1 MKGLKRKE
9 LISNSIVNVC
19 RIVLAVTLVFSG
31 FVKAVDPM
39 GTAYKLADYLT
50 AMGLSGLLHES
61 VLVAVSVALSAAE
74 FCVGIFLLFAIQRRL
89 ASRAAVVF
97 MLVMTPLTLWL
108 AVANPVSDCGC
119 FGDAV
124 VLSNWQTFWKNVVL
138 LVLAVIV
145 AVRPRAMFRF
155 VSESNQWIVINFSIL
170 FILIISGVSLYDLP
184 IFDFRPYHIGANL
197 PEGMTVPEGAPQ
209 PRFETTFT
217 MEKDGKRQ
225 EFGLDNYPDSTW
237 TFVDSHTVMVSKGYE
252 PPIHDFVLET
262 ELGDDITDEVLSDT
276 GYVFLLVAPHLEQA
290 DDSRLDLINELYEY
304 SQEQGYPFY
313 GLTASSPDAI
323 VQWRDQTGAEY
334 PFCTV
339 DEITLKTMIRSNP
352 GLLLLH
358 GGTVVR
364 KWSHNFLPVIAEEQ
378 ASQPL
383 ERFEIG
389 HLPEDSVPRKVA
401 RILLWFVLPLT
412 LLVVADR
419 LWMWTKWLRR
429 RKKGNNEQGSQE
441 IGNNPI
447 ITTKTKEQ

>member
-1 MKGLKRKE
+1 MDGEDLPYADLFIERTDNGE
-9 LISNSIVNVC
+9 DITEA
-19 RIVLAVTLVFSG
+19 VLA
-31 FVKAVDPM
+31 
-39 GTAYKLADYLT
+39 
-50 AMGLSGLLHES
+50 
-61 VLVAVSVALSAAE
+61 
-74 FCVGIFLLFAIQRRL
+74 
-89 ASRAAVVF
+89 
-97 MLVMTPLTLWL
+97 
-108 AVANPVSDCGC
+108 
-119 FGDAV
+119 
-124 VLSNWQTFWKNVVL
+124 
-138 LVLAVIV
+138 
-145 AVRPRAMFRF
+145 
-155 VSESNQWIVINFSIL
+155 
-170 FILIISGVSLYDLP
+170 
-184 IFDFRPYHIGANL
+184 
-197 PEGMTVPEGAPQ
+197 
-209 PRFETTFT
+209 
-217 MEKDGKRQ
+217 
-225 EFGLDNYPDSTW
+225 
-237 TFVDSHTVMVSKGYE
+237 
-252 PPIHDFVLET
+252 
-262 ELGDDITDEVLSDT
+262 DT

-323 VQWRDQTGAEY
+323 VLWRDQTGAEY

-364 KWSHNFLPVIAEEQ
+364 KWSHNLLPVIAEEQ